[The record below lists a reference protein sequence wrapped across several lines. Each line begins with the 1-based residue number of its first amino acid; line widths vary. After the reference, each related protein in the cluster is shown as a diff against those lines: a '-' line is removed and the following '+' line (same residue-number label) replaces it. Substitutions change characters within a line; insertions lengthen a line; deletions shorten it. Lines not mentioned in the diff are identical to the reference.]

1 MENYYAEGDEEVNT
15 NYQNYTNDEEI
26 EETQYI
32 NEKTIETPL
41 RKFEKEREEKLKNKK
56 EESFLK
62 KNEIEEKAKNYREKI
77 LTDRENSI
85 KEVQEKNL

>member
-62 KNEIEEKAKNYREKI
+62 KNEIEEKATNYREKI